1 MSKKFIK
8 ILVEDDHEF
17 NDQVASAYDGFTYC
31 ACETATLLGYAANFM
46 KLVDPAQAE
55 AANFISWLGHN
66 RARFKLSDELSQQ
79 PKISHRRKTATAP
92 VGRRYWQALRRTVMQ
107 RLEPPLPVGVV
118 ASGLEAVSAALG
130 FDELDAALFG
140 IIFRYGHDN
149 ALEQLFDLISIARKR
164 PATLRRFS
172 DNFVILTNASQQEVA
187 RRFQPGARLCA
198 SGAIRIDE
206 DGDIQLSGRVRNLV
220 FSCGETGE
228 DMRSQLLGN
237 PVATRLPW
245 EAFRHLGRESEV
257 ARDLLGRAVADD
269 ERGVH
274 ILLYGPPGT
283 GKTEFSA
290 TLAAKLGIELHV
302 VGEADG
308 NGEEPSRGERLSDL
322 LLAQRVSGGEK
333 VLYLFDEAED
343 LFRPSYRGR
352 EPDPKIFVHRLLET
366 AKVPMIW
373 AANDIQAFTPAVLR
387 RMSLCIE
394 VKLPEAPR
402 RAELWQE
409 LAANEGVA
417 LDAATAGDL
426 ARLIPSAPSVART
439 ALRAARLTDGRAET
453 ARLVARGMVKAIG
466 HGQMPKPEVA
476 PGEEVYDPALSRTDM
491 DLPALVARLAGPGAT
506 RAISLLLSGPPGT
519 GKSAFARHLAEA
531 MGLSVLH
538 KRGSDIFGSF
548 VGETEHNIAAAFAEA
563 REGEKFLIF
572 DEVDSLLAGRER
584 AVRNWEV
591 SQVNEMLT
599 WMESHPQPFACTT
612 NLPEGLDAASL
623 RRFLIRVNFDHLAPA
638 QSLRLFRNAFGMEPP
653 ERLALLDRLTPAD
666 FTRLA
671 RRLTVLGES
680 PCEHRLVALLEIEM
694 VAREGKPRGIGFA
707 RRS

>member
-1 MSKKFIK
+1 MTKSLAKMLDSIH
-8 ILVEDDHEF
+8 DDFDEMEEPEF
-17 NDQVASAYDGFTYC
+17 AGFGHC
-31 ACETATLLGYAANFM
+31 ACETTALLRYAANFM
-46 KLVDPAQAE
+46 SCVDSAQEE
-55 AANFISWLGHN
+55 AASFARWLAHN
-66 RARFKLSDELSQQ
+66 RARFNLNDELFSQ
-79 PKISHRRKTATAP
+79 PEMSHRRNAP
-92 VGRRYWQALRRTVMQ
+92 TGTVGRRRWQGLRDAVML
-107 RLEPPLPVGVV
+107 RLEHPAPEGVV
-118 ASGLEAVSAALG
+118 ASGLAAVSAALG

-149 ALEQLFDLISIARKR
+149 ALERLFDLISSARKR
-164 PATLRRFS
+164 PNSLRRFT
-172 DNFVILTNASQQEVA
+172 DNFAILTSMPQQEVA
-187 RRFQPGARLCA
+187 KRFRPGALMCA

-206 DGDIQLSGRVRNLV
+206 DGDIHMSGRVRNLI

-237 PVATRLPW
+237 PVAAKLPW
-245 EAFRHLGRESEV
+245 EAFRHLGRESEL
-257 ARDLLGRAVADD
+257 ARDMLGRALGQQ

-290 TLAAKLGIELHV
+290 ALAAELGINLHV

-308 NGEEPSRGERLSDL
+308 NGGEPSRGERLSDL
-322 LLAQRVSGGEK
+322 LLGQRVNGGEQ

-343 LFRPSYRGR
+343 LFRAGYRDR
-352 EPDPKIFVHRLLET
+352 EPDPKIFIHRLLET

-373 AANDIQAFTPAVLR
+373 AANDIEAFTPAVLR
-387 RMSLCIE
+387 RMSLCVE
-394 VKLPEAPR
+394 VKLPETPR

-409 LAANEGVA
+409 LAANEGVS
-417 LDAATAGDL
+417 LDAATAGEL

-439 ALRAARLTDGRAET
+439 ALRAARLTDGSAET
-453 ARLVARGMVKAIG
+453 ARLVARGMAKAIG
-466 HGQMPKPEVA
+466 HGRMPTPEA
-476 PGEEVYDPALSRTDM
+476 TPNEDLYDPSLSRADV
-491 DLPALVARLAGPGAT
+491 DLSSLVVRLARPGAP
-506 RAISLLLSGPPGT
+506 RAVSMLLSGPPGT
-519 GKSAFARHLAEA
+519 GKSAFARHLANA
-531 MGLSVLH
+531 MGLGVLH
-538 KRGSDIFGSF
+538 KRGSDIFGSY
-548 VGETEHNIAAAFAEA
+548 VGETERNIATAFAEA
-563 REGEKFLIF
+563 RESQKFLIF

-623 RRFLIRVNFDHLAPA
+623 RRFLIRVNFDHLASA

-653 ERLALLDRLTPAD
+653 ERLTRLDRLVPAD

-671 RRLTVLGES
+671 RRLTVLGERPS
-680 PCEHRLVALLEIEM
+680 EHRLVTLLEVEM
-694 VAREGKPRGIGFA
+694 EAREGKPRGIGFA
-707 RRS
+707 RHG